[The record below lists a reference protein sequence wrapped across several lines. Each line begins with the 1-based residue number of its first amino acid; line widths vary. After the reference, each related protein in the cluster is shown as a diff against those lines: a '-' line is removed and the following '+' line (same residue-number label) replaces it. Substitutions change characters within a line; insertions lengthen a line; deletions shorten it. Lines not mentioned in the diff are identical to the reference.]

1 MDFSVLVDVDMSD
14 MVECWKGEAFKF
26 GGSLYIA
33 MAGVWLDG

>member
-14 MVECWKGEAFKF
+14 MVECWKGEAFNF
-26 GGSLYIA
+26 GGGLYIA